1 MSDNDN
7 KKKKDLPEIKGR
19 LITISE
25 LAKEQGLNKRTLAYR
40 LSKVNELYDGKLFIK
55 SSDAKNATIYV
66 REDILKLITE
76 GVLEEDEEDLPV
88 PKRIFD
94 EAMSGIF
101 EKLRQMTKKI
111 NAQGARIREL
121 ENKIKYF
128 HSKNSD

>member
-19 LITISE
+19 LLTISE

-88 PKRIFD
+88 PKRVFD
-94 EAMSGIF
+94 EVMSGIF

-111 NAQGARIREL
+111 NSQGARIREL
-121 ENKIKYF
+121 ENKMK
-128 HSKNSD
+128 